1 MKGFTE
7 GSIVFDAIRRVWM
20 IVDKT
25 MTGGSERKLRE
36 DFKIIGEQANT
47 NSKSIMPTGLQTWK
61 LFDENCEGTRKLML
75 SPVIRIFTMNFSKKS
90 ISSHCFIFS

>member
-7 GSIVFDAIRRVWM
+7 GSIVFDATRSVWM

-25 MTGGSERKLRE
+25 MTGGLERKLRE

-75 SPVIRIFTMNFSKKS
+75 SPVCTIFHYELFKAVYLP
-90 ISSHCFIFS
+90 SSSLSY